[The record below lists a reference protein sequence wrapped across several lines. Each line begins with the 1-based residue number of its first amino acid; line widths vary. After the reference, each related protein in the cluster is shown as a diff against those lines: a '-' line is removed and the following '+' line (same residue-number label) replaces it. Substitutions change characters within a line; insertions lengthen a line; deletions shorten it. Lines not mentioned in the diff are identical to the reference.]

1 MDQSYKYNDIHIT
14 INKIVFGQL
23 TKDGS
28 ISVSNVGWFL
38 STALKHKSVASAKF
52 SWHKNAHGSKQE
64 SKCSLSD
71 KSHGSLCDKEWLS
84 KLCHNNY

>member
-1 MDQSYKYNDIHIT
+1 MYQLYKYENIHIT
-14 INKIVFGQL
+14 INKIFFNQL

-38 STALKHKSVASAKF
+38 STALKQRSVASAKF

-71 KSHGSLCDKEWLS
+71 KSHDSLYDKEWLS
-84 KLCHNNY
+84 KLHNY